1 MIKYNDNSFRINYHI
16 CGMKISVII
25 STFNHPEWLEKVL
38 WGYEC
43 QTYED
48 FDVLIAD
55 DGSGDSTRALID
67 RFKASSKL
75 EIIHVWHED
84 AGYRKCQIL
93 NKAILTAT
101 SDYLLFTDGDCIPR
115 NDFVVQH
122 VNSAEKG
129 FFLSGGAIRL
139 PLGTSRLITR
149 EDIVIQRAFSRK
161 WLEANG
167 LEKKFLKN
175 LKLNQNERLASVL
188 NFITPANATWNG
200 GNASGWK
207 SDILSVNGFDER
219 LGYGGQDREFGE
231 RLINKGIKS
240 KQLRYSAVCVHL
252 DHGREYKSDNSIR
265 TNIEIR
271 KATRRER
278 KITTEFGIVK
288 QNTPS
293 VEVKV

>member
-1 MIKYNDNSFRINYHI
+1 
-16 CGMKISVII
+16 
-25 STFNHPEWLEKVL
+25 
-38 WGYEC
+38 
-43 QTYED
+43 
-48 FDVLIAD
+48 
-55 DGSGDSTRALID
+55 
-67 RFKASSKL
+67 
-75 EIIHVWHED
+75 
-84 AGYRKCQIL
+84 
-93 NKAILTAT
+93 
-101 SDYLLFTDGDCIPR
+101 
-115 NDFVVQH
+115 
-122 VNSAEKG
+122 
-129 FFLSGGAIRL
+129 
-139 PLGTSRLITR
+139 LGTSRLITR

-161 WLEANG
+161 WLEENG